1 MNSSSHAQSFCKLE
15 EEKVE
20 RVDWLKLDFK
30 RKTINLR
37 HGIVKLIAPKL
48 YVDMTNIGN
57 LIATTPRP
65 MTLFLKEHFRADELV
80 GLEIGTAKGD
90 NALSILQELPIK
102 KLFLI
107 DPYTSYV
114 ERGQQVSFEETCT
127 IARKKLSQFH
137 QAIFMKKTS
146 EDAVKDVDEP
156 LDFVYIDGNHSY
168 EYVKNDI
175 ALYYPLV
182 KTSGVIGGHD
192 YVPYHDA
199 GVFQA
204 VNEFVQE
211 RSRMDFYAVFPD
223 WWVVK

>member
-1 MNSSSHAQSFCKLE
+1 
-15 EEKVE
+15 
-20 RVDWLKLDFK
+20 LKLDFK
-30 RKTINLR
+30 RGTMKFR
-37 HGIVKLIAPKL
+37 HRIVKLIAPKL
-48 YVDMTNIGN
+48 YVDMTNIGS
-57 LIATTPRP
+57 LVAATPRP
-65 MTLFLKEHFRADELV
+65 MTLFLKEHFKADELV
-80 GLEIGTAKGD
+80 GVEIGTAKGD
-90 NALSILQELPIK
+90 NALSILQELSIK

-114 ERGQQVSFEETCT
+114 EGDQQVSFEETLVT
-127 IARKKLSQFH
+127 ARKKLSQFH
-137 QAIFMKKTS
+137 QAIFIRKVS
-146 EDAVKDVDEP
+146 EDAVKDVDES

-182 KTSGVIGGHD
+182 KAGGVIGGHD
-192 YVPYHDA
+192 YVPYHDP

-211 RSRMDFYAVFPD
+211 RGRLGFYAVLPD